1 MVFKNR
7 FRMANNKVEFQESA
21 IPLVCE
27 LCSEY
32 YTDPLMLLC
41 LHSFCMKCLVK
52 VREEQGREESLKCPT
67 CDANVPLPLG
77 KVKGLTQNLWLAHKV
92 LEASVREKISSN
104 DSIPCDQCTA
114 SSDDDAVAFCCSC
127 CLFLCDFCKKGHKRM
142 KKTVHHELIE
152 LGGKRVEGGSS
163 FVSRQPT
170 SCADHDYETVRF
182 FCQDCEMLVCRDCF
196 IVTHKDHER
205 IEFTKVGDAAREA
218 LKESAAKCN
227 EAQVPGTFTE
237 SIANGEKMLQ
247 QIDTRKEEI
256 EKEIEETFTK
266 LKTILEERRRYL
278 LAETEEI
285 ASTKKESVKK
295 QLNEFQRLENG
306 VLLGCQLAQ
315 SVSECEDFGEVL
327 SIKKLITDQLERCL
341 KASKDHPREIQED
354 GVILTK
360 LEAAGISDE
369 INRFGGV
376 FEVDPDIYSV
386 ESGLAIPLATVGKER
401 KFKLAIDS
409 PLSLDKATANLK
421 TSFVKCD
428 ETKEEGRVVIVNDNK
443 TATVSC
449 TPQSIGQYQLS
460 VTIRGHHIKG
470 SPYCLSAK
478 ASKNYASLPNLS
490 SYNVGNN
497 TFGVAVHGNGDVFA
511 SNNSGFVQVF
521 SQDGNKTRT
530 IGTKGNG
537 DGQFGRPFGLLLVGD
552 KLYVSDDNLHRV
564 QYFSAITGEYIGQF
578 GTNGNGERQF
588 SNPYG
593 MASDG
598 KGKILVADYS
608 NRRVQVFEEDGTFIR
623 IIPCNGT
630 PAGVAVDNDG
640 NIHVTIMNQ
649 NYVQVFPPEG
659 TNQLYTYN
667 NPNGYLSYPAGI
679 AIDDEG
685 YIFIMSLHG
694 GYSYLNVLS
703 PQKTQF
709 NIMSGFH
716 NSYHGYGMA
725 LDKDGC
731 VYIAD
736 YGNCR
741 IMKY

>member
-1 MVFKNR
+1 
-7 FRMANNKVEFQESA
+7 MANNKVKFQESA

-92 LEASVREKISSN
+92 LEASVREKISSKE
-104 DSIPCDQCTA
+104 SIPCDQCTA
-114 SSDDDAVAFCCSC
+114 SSDDAVAFCCSC
-127 CLFLCDFCKKGHKRM
+127 CLFLCDFCKKGHKRT
-142 KKTVHHELIE
+142 KKTISHDLIE
-152 LGGKRVEGGSS
+152 LGGKRVEGVPPV
-163 FVSRQPT
+163 VSRQPT
-170 SCADHDYETVRF
+170 YCAVHDDEKIKF
-182 FCQDCEMLVCRDCF
+182 FCQGCEMLVCRDC
-196 IVTHKDHER
+196 ITVNHKDHER
-205 IEFTKVGDAAREA
+205 IEYTEEGDAARKA

-285 ASTKKESVKK
+285 ASAKKESVKK
-295 QLNEFQRLENG
+295 QLNEFRRLENG

-315 SVSECEDFGEVL
+315 SVSKCEDSGEVL

-376 FEVDPDIYSV
+376 FDVDPDCYSV

-409 PLSLDKATANLK
+409 PLSLDKATAHLK

-428 ETKEEGRVVIVNDNK
+428 GTKEEGRVVIVNDNK

-490 SYNVGNN
+490 NYNVGSY
-497 TFGVAVHGNGDVFA
+497 TYGVAVHSNGDVFA
-511 SNNSGFVQVF
+511 SNSSGFVQVF

-537 DGQFGRPFGLLLVGD
+537 DGQFQSPFDLLLVGD
-552 KLYVSDDNLHRV
+552 KLYVSDNNRV
-564 QYFSAITGEYIGQF
+564 QYFSAITGKYIGQF
-578 GTNGNGERQF
+578 GRSGNGEGEF

-593 MASDG
+593 MATDG
-598 KGKILVADYS
+598 KGKILVADHS
-608 NRRVQVFEEDGTFIR
+608 NSRVQVFEEDGTFVR
-623 IIPCNGT
+623 VIPCNGT
-630 PAGVAVDNDG
+630 PVGVAVGNDG
-640 NIHVTIMNQ
+640 NIHVTIYDQ
-649 NYVQVFPPEG
+649 HYVQVFPPES

-667 NPNGYLSYPAGI
+667 NPNGYLNYPTGI

-685 YIFIMSLHG
+685 YIFIMSRYSG
-694 GYSYLNVLS
+694 SYSYLNVLS
-703 PQKTQF
+703 PQKTQVYLIADF
-709 NIMSGFH
+709 D
-716 NSYHGYGMA
+716 NSYNSYGIA

-731 VYIAD
+731 VYVAD
-736 YGNCR
+736 YGYSR

>member
-1 MVFKNR
+1 
-7 FRMANNKVEFQESA
+7 MANNKVKIQESA

-32 YTDPLMLLC
+32 YTDPLMLPC

-52 VREEQGREESLKCPT
+52 IKEEQGREESLKCPT
-67 CDANVPLPLG
+67 CDANVPLPSG

-92 LEASVREKISSN
+92 LEASVREKISSKE
-104 DSIPCDQCTA
+104 SILCVQCT
-114 SSDDDAVAFCCSC
+114 SSRDAVAFCCSC
-127 CLFLCDFCKKGHKRM
+127 CLFLCGFCKNAHKEMR
-142 KKTVHHELIE
+142 KTMSHELIE
-152 LGGKRVEGGSS
+152 LGGKKVEGVLPV
-163 FVSRQPT
+163 VSRQPT
-170 SCADHDYETVRF
+170 YCAVHDDEKIKF
-182 FCQDCEMLVCRDCF
+182 FCQDCEMLVCRDC
-196 IVTHKDHER
+196 ITVNHKDHER
-205 IEFTKVGDAAREA
+205 IECTEEGKAACKA

-256 EKEIEETFTK
+256 EKEIEETFMK

-285 ASTKKESVKK
+285 ASAKKESVKK
-295 QLNEFQRLENG
+295 QLNEFRRLENG

-315 SVSECEDFGEVL
+315 SVSECEDSGEVL

-376 FEVDPDIYSV
+376 FDVDPDIYSI

-409 PLSLDKATANLK
+409 PLSLDKATAHLK

-460 VTIRGHHIKG
+460 ITIRGHHIKG

-478 ASKNYASLPNLS
+478 ASKNYASLHNLS
-490 SYNVGNN
+490 SYNVGGN
-497 TFGVAVHGNGDVFA
+497 TYGVAVRGNGDVFA
-511 SNNSGFVQVF
+511 CNSNGFVQVF

-537 DGQFGRPFGLLLVGD
+537 DGQLQSPFGLLLVGD
-552 KLYVSDDNLHRV
+552 KLYVSDNNLHRV
-564 QYFSAITGEYIGQF
+564 QYFSAITGKYVGQF
-578 GTNGNGERQF
+578 GRNGNGEGEF

-598 KGKILVADYS
+598 KGKILVADHSS
-608 NRRVQVFEEDGTFIR
+608 NRVQVFEEDGTFVR

-630 PAGVAVDNDG
+630 PGGVAVDNDG
-640 NIHVTIMNQ
+640 NIHVTIFNQ
-649 NYVQVFPPEG
+649 HYVQVFPPEG
-659 TNQLYTYN
+659 TNQLCTYN
-667 NPNGYLSYPAGI
+667 NPNGYLTYPAGI

-685 YIFIMSLHG
+685 YVFIMSRHG
-694 GYSYLNVLS
+694 GYLYLNVLS

-709 NIMSGFH
+709 NLIGEFH
-716 NSYHGYGMA
+716 NSYYGYGIA

-731 VYIAD
+731 VYVPD
-736 YGNCR
+736 YGYSR

>member
-1 MVFKNR
+1 
-7 FRMANNKVEFQESA
+7 MANNEVEIQEP
-21 IPLVCE
+21 IPLVCG

-32 YTDPLMLLC
+32 YTDPLILPC

-52 VREEQGREESLKCPT
+52 IKEEQGREESLKCPT
-67 CDANVPLPLG
+67 CDANVPLPSG

-92 LEASVREKISSN
+92 LEATVREKISSK
-104 DSIPCDQCTA
+104 DSIPCDQCTS
-114 SSDDDAVAFCCSC
+114 SSDDASVAFCCSC

-152 LGGKRVEGGSS
+152 LGGKKIGDVSPV
-163 FVSRQPT
+163 VSRQPT
-170 SCADHDYETVRF
+170 YCAVHDDEKIKF

-196 IVTHKDHER
+196 IVTHKDHNR
-205 IEFTKVGDAAREA
+205 IEYTEEGDAAREA
-218 LKESAAKCN
+218 LKESAAKCH
-227 EAQVPGTFTE
+227 EAKVSGTFFE
-237 SIANGEKMLQ
+237 SIANGEEMLR

-285 ASTKKESVKK
+285 ASAKKESVKK

-315 SVSECEDFGEVL
+315 SVSECVDSGEVL

-341 KASKDHPREIQED
+341 KASKEHPREIQED

-360 LEAAGISDE
+360 LEAVGISNE
-369 INRFGGV
+369 INGFGGV
-376 FEVDPDIYSV
+376 FEVDPDRYSI
-386 ESGLAIPLATVGKER
+386 ESGLAIPLATVGKQR
-401 KFKLAIDS
+401 KFKLAIDT
-409 PLSLDKATANLK
+409 PLSLDKATAHLK

-428 ETKEEGRVVIVNDNK
+428 GTKEEGKVVIANDNK
-443 TATVSC
+443 AATISC
-449 TPQSIGQYQLS
+449 TPQSIGQYLLS
-460 VTIRGHHIKG
+460 VTVRGHHIKS
-470 SPYCLSAK
+470 SPYGLSAK
-478 ASKNYASLPNLS
+478 ASKNYASLPNLG
-490 SYNVGNN
+490 SYNVGNY
-497 TFGVAVHGNGDVFA
+497 TYGVAVHTNGDVFA
-511 SNNSGFVQVF
+511 SDSSNGFVQVF
-521 SQDGNKTRT
+521 SQDRNKTRT

-537 DGQFGRPFGLLLVGD
+537 DGQFQSPFGLLVVGD
-552 KLYVSDDNLHRV
+552 KLYVSDNSLHRL
-564 QYFSAITGEYIGQF
+564 QYFSAITGKYIGQF
-578 GTNGNGERQF
+578 GTNGNGKGQF

-608 NRRVQVFEEDGTFIR
+608 NSRVQVFEEDGTFVQVIQ
-623 IIPCNGT
+623 CNGT

-640 NIHVTIMNQ
+640 NIHVTIYNQ
-649 NYVQVFPPEG
+649 HYVQVFPPEG

-667 NPNGYLSYPAGI
+667 NPNGYLNYPTGI

-685 YIFIMSLHG
+685 YIFILSR
-694 GYSYLNVLS
+694 YSSTNYLNVLS
-703 PQKTQF
+703 PQRTQV
-709 NIMSGFH
+709 NLISQFH
-716 NSYHGYGMA
+716 NSSTCYGMA
-725 LDKDGC
+725 LDKDGHIY
-731 VYIAD
+731 VPD
-736 YGNCR
+736 YYNRR